1 MTQEQFKK
9 AEELKKR
16 IENLCVLSNSIGIFT
31 NSQFPIN
38 ADDAYD
44 IKNAIE
50 KKIISLKDEFKK
62 I

>member
-16 IENLCVLSNSIGIFT
+16 IEGLCVLSNSIGIFT

-38 ADDAYD
+38 ADDAHD